1 MREIWKTDR
10 NREDRMMTDDIMIHR
25 QKDDGQT

>member
-10 NREDRMMTDDIMIHR
+10 NMEDRMMTDDIMTHK
-25 QKDDGQT
+25 QKDDKQT